1 MTRFYF
7 HIRDG
12 GEQSYTDKVG
22 EELANA
28 NAAWAVATKYAGE
41 VVRDLDGK
49 LKSDWRLE
57 VTDDA
62 GRRVCR
68 ILVRAERLD
77 SL

>member
-7 HIRDG
+7 HVRDG
-12 GEQSYTDKVG
+12 GQQSYTDEVG

-28 NAAWAVATKYAGE
+28 AAAWALATKYAGE

-57 VTDDA
+57 VIDDA
-62 GRRVCR
+62 GRQVCS
-68 ILVRAERLD
+68 ILVRAERRD
-77 SL
+77 GA